1 MQRRNRR
8 AKIVATVGPAS
19 ASPTMLRRLFLAGVD
34 VFRLNFSHGVHEDHA
49 AVHKAIRDL
58 EADVGRPIGILQDLQ
73 GPKIRVG
80 TLKDGAIVVKTGET
94 VRFVPEGSDGDAQ
107 SIPLPHPEIFAA
119 ALPGHRLLIDDGR
132 LQLKVKS
139 FDGDAI
145 VADVIVGGKISNRK
159 GVNVP
164 DTVLDLSPLTDKDRA
179 DLEFGLGLGIDW
191 LALSFVLRPSD
202 IMEARQIVGDRAGIM
217 DKIEKPAALERIDDI
232 VALCDALMV
241 ARGDL
246 GVELS
251 LIHISEPTR
260 PAPLSRMP
268 SYA

>member
-94 VRFVPEGSDGDAQ
+94 VRFVPAGSDGDAQ

-139 FDGDAI
+139 FDSDAI

-164 DTVLDLSPLTDKDRA
+164 DTVLDLSPLTDKDRV
-179 DLEFGLGLGIDW
+179 DLEFGHGLGRIAIVVPGVDH
-191 LALSFVLRPSD
+191 RPPGTHL
-202 IMEARQIVGDRAGIM
+202 GDQRISQVQPGPL
-217 DKIEKPAALERIDDI
+217 EPAFPGSA
-232 VALCDALMV
+232 V
-241 ARGDL
+241 AR
-246 GVELS
+246 VFCERS
-251 LIHISEPTR
+251 AVS
-260 PAPLSRMP
+260 
-268 SYA
+268 